1 MQDSVMS
8 SASKPG
14 QQYSM
19 TGRIRDLCSSF
30 LRQQLQE
37 LFTHADDVLFDMAD
51 RANNN
56 QAQNSLF
63 EAMRELRLSQDNLHT
78 SMQQKLQ
85 DAFSQLTQVTIGQ
98 DTDGTLVADRDS
110 MTLVAADE
118 LEETVAITNMVHKTL
133 GRDCD
138 LLDALSMRL
147 GHLYKRQL
155 DNEQNPVGPRLLGR
169 SFLDSLNLLGFCDM
183 QVKLILLKLFERY
196 VLEDIGILYADCNQ
210 VLVTAGVLPEL
221 PSRGVSRPATA
232 KAQASIKPP
241 QAVAVDSNQVSEH
254 DPSLHTSTEV
264 DLADIQALLQQL
276 RHHQPSAALPTGV
289 MPVSS
294 SDLLRLL
301 THLQHHNSGQVTN
314 GELLHTQIDSILQ
327 RASQQSSHTRVVNDL
342 DKDTINLVSMLFEFI
357 LDDQS
362 LPDSLKALI
371 GRLQIPLLKVAVQ
384 DRSFFGSA
392 GHPAR
397 RLLNELGSAALGWSG
412 QDDTQRDKLYQ
423 KIEEVV
429 QRLLS
434 EFSDD
439 PVIFSDLLEDFV
451 TFFRIERRRSELV
464 EQRVRDAE
472 EGRARTEAARQH
484 IEQALNQRLL
494 GKTLPETLVKL
505 LQDNWSQVLLLH
517 HLKFG
522 EQSSQWQYSLQVV
535 DDLIWSISEHSSQED
550 AIRLRQLVPQLV
562 GSLKLGFEE
571 AALDPF
577 TSALLFTELEVLH
590 IQAFQRLKQK
600 LTRPASQPTQ
610 PADSQPAQATSEPV
624 ALTPQ
629 ELPEILQEKAEH
641 LAEQEVPEPTMV
653 EVRTAIALPTADK
666 NVEDS
671 EPEEQIELD
680 EDDAGLAKV
689 DRIRPGSWFE
699 LQQADGS
706 TVRCKLSALI
716 KATGRYIFVNRH
728 GMKVLDKNRTSLAL
742 AFNRGQLRM
751 LEDALLFDRAL
762 ESVIGNLRRMKDQ
775 DN

>member
-1 MQDSVMS
+1 MQDSVMPAAGS
-8 SASKPG
+8 SNQP
-14 QQYSM
+14 QHM

-37 LFTHADDVLFDMAD
+37 LFTQADDVLFDMAD
-51 RANNN
+51 RAENN
-56 QAQNSLF
+56 QAQNNLF
-63 EAMRELRLSQDNLHT
+63 EAMRELRLSQTNLHS

-98 DTDGTLVADRDS
+98 ATDSSPVADRDS

-133 GRDCD
+133 GRDSD

-147 GHLYKRQL
+147 GHLYKREL
-155 DNEQNPVGPRLLGR
+155 EHDDNPVGPRLLGR
-169 SFLDSLNLLGFCDM
+169 SFLDSLNLLGFSNM
-183 QVKLILLKLFERY
+183 QIKLVLLKLFERY

-221 PSRGVSRPATA
+221 PSRGVTRPQRASEASTTQHTRATA
-232 KAQASIKPP
+232 S
-241 QAVAVDSNQVSEH
+241 DSQLAAAPLSVEAGESQ
-254 DPSLHTSTEV
+254 L
-264 DLADIQALLQQL
+264 DLSDIQLLLQQL
-276 RHHQPSAALPTGV
+276 RHSQAPRSLPAKALPL
-289 MPVSS
+289 SS
-294 SDLLRLL
+294 EDLLRLL
-301 THLQHHNSGQVTN
+301 THLQHHNSGQHTS
-314 GELLHTQIDSILQ
+314 GQLLHSQIDSILQ
-327 RASQQSSHTRVVNDL
+327 RASQKSSQPRVVNEL

-384 DRSFFGSA
+384 DRSFFASA

-397 RLLNELGSAALGWSG
+397 RLLNELGSAALGWSN
-412 QDDTQRDKLYQ
+412 QDGTQRDKLYQ

-484 IEQALNQRLL
+484 IEQALNQRML

-517 HLKFG
+517 HLRFG
-522 EQSSQWQYSLQVV
+522 EQSSQWQHSLQVV

-562 GSLKLGFEE
+562 DSLKLGFEE

-577 TSALLFTELEVLH
+577 ASALLFTELEVLH

-600 LTRPASQPTQ
+600 LATPAKTTTQ
-610 PADSQPAQATSEPV
+610 STDKQQEAKAAEPV
-624 ALTPQ
+624 VLTPQ

-653 EVRTAIALPTADK
+653 EVRTAIALPTAEQ
-666 NVEDS
+666 NTEQT
-671 EPEEQIELD
+671 EPAEEIELD
-680 EDDAGLAKV
+680 EDDPGLAKV
-689 DRIRPGSWFE
+689 DRLNPGSWFE

-706 TVRCKLSALI
+706 MVRCKLSAFI

-728 GMKVLDKNRTSLAL
+728 GMKVLDKNRVGLAH
-742 AFNRGQLRM
+742 AFNSEQLRM

-762 ESVIGNLRRMKDQ
+762 ESVIGNLRRMKEQ
-775 DN
+775 N